1 MPGLVYHQNVEM
13 IIDNSLAQRCTFMM
27 SNVSKTFAAIKDIDM
42 CSSNIDRKIEETLKI
57 G

>member
-13 IIDNSLAQRCTFMM
+13 IIANTLAQRCTFMM
-27 SNVSKTFAAIKDIDM
+27 SNASKTFAAIKDIGM
-42 CSSNIDRKIEETLKI
+42 CSGNIDRKIEETLKI